1 MKNRT
6 LKNIDEAQLR
16 QLDEYRRGI
25 RHNNIE
31 PSIYIALLDLVD
43 DVDVREVFMV
53 LHKVACDLGC
63 REDLEDTYDL
73 SREYE
78 WDETSS

>member
-31 PSIYIALLDLVD
+31 PSIYIGLLDLVD
-43 DVDVREVFMV
+43 HSDISETFMI
-53 LHKVACDLGC
+53 LHNVACDLGC
-63 REDLEDTYDL
+63 KAELEAM
-73 SREYE
+73 YE
-78 WDETSS
+78 GSKEWKWDETSS